1 MGKLDAKSIFHP
13 KWWLI
18 GVGTVFTIIGLMAYF
33 DGEGSAETAWGEQG
47 YTEDGTKIRPYP
59 VDVFYEQAWA
69 SNIIWVAIIALAS
82 GFLIEGRALS
92 IIAMAISGGYVL
104 SFILQ
109 SLANTHLESLDLSY
123 GYLEPANAA
132 PGLIA
137 AAGLFLSGFLH
148 LEEE

>member
-1 MGKLDAKSIFHP
+1 MDKEMGKLDAKSIFHP

-18 GVGTVFTIIGLMAYF
+18 GVGAIFTIIALLTFMN
-33 DGEGSAETAWGEQG
+33 GEESAKTAWGDD
-47 YTEDGTKIRPYP
+47 YTAN
-59 VDVFYEQAWA
+59 DVFYEKAWS
-69 SNIIWVAIIALAS
+69 SNVLWVAIIALAS
-82 GFLIEGRALS
+82 GLLIEGRALS
-92 IIAMAISGGYVL
+92 IVAMAISGGYVL

-109 SLANTHLESLDLSY
+109 SLANTYLESLDLSY